1 MSTPSTREQI
11 LEYLRL
17 HPLARVNDLAQ
28 ALQVTPSNIRHH
40 LSLLQEAG
48 LVVAAPPARPA
59 RRGRPPQRYRLT
71 PKAQSSHLEPLTRAL
86 LTLLRQHE
94 ALENRLDDL
103 GALLLGEAPLPYPGN
118 LRQRL
123 QQILE
128 TLNALGYEAHW
139 EAHQQGPLI
148 TFRRCPFATLRDDF
162 PELCRLDQRLLERAL
177 DRPVEVVQSA
187 SEMREKGPAVCRY
200 RVRLSRQ

>member
-17 HPLARVNDLAQ
+17 HPLSRVSDLAR

-48 LVVAAPPARPA
+48 LVVAAPPARSA
-59 RRGRPPQRYRLT
+59 KRGRPPQRYRLT
-71 PKAQSSHLEPLTRAL
+71 PQGHPTHLEPLTRAL
-86 LTLLRQHE
+86 LTLLRQDE
-94 ALENRLDDL
+94 ALERHLDDL
-103 GALLLGEAPLPYPGN
+103 GALLLGETTLPYPGN

-123 QQILE
+123 QRILND
-128 TLNALGYEAHW
+128 LNALGYDVYW
-139 EAHQQGPLI
+139 EARQQGPLI

-162 PELCRLDQRLLERAL
+162 PELCRLDQRLLEQAL
-177 DRPVEVVQSA
+177 GHPVETVQSA
-187 SEMREKGPAVCRY
+187 TEKREKGPAVCRFWV
-200 RVRLSRQ
+200 RVLG